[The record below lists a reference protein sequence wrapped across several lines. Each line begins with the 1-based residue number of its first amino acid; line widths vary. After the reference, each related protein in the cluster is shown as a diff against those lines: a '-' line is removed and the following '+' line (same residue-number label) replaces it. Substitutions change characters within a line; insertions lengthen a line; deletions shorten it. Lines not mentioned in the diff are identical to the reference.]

1 MATFNKK
8 NMADI
13 ICNHKKGG
21 VKKINYAIDFTSMQL
36 WIIRLRKYPIDPKA
50 YLELCITVKNAGI

>member
-13 ICNHKKGG
+13 ICNNKKRGI
-21 VKKINYAIDFTSMQL
+21 KKKKYAIDFDRYAIENNQ
-36 WIIRLRKYPIDPKA
+36 
-50 YLELCITVKNAGI
+50 VG